1 MHRTQKAIAIEKK
14 WIIKNHQKKKYHE
27 DNEKTS
33 QIGRENPQYVHPT
46 KDSCAEDTR
55 SILYL
60 LTKNE
65 EKDKRF

>member
-1 MHRTQKAIAIEKK
+1 MHRTQKAIAMEKNGLLK
-14 WIIKNHQKKKYHE
+14 IIKKKYHE

-55 SILYL
+55 S